1 MIKYRNIKIGIVGVG
16 YVGLPLA
23 IEFNKKRNVVCFDS
37 SNKRVQQLR
46 SNFDYT
52 MEVSKKTL
60 INAKKISFTTNPKD
74 LAEVNCFIIT
84 VPTPINKEKKPD
96 LSMLIDATKT
106 VGRNIKFG
114 DLVIYESTVFPGC
127 TEDICVPI
135 LEKYS
140 KLTFNKD
147 FFCGYSPE
155 RINPGDKKRRLPF
168 IKKIVSGSTLKVS
181 KLVKKLYSEIIKV
194 GIHEAASIK
203 IAEAA
208 KVIENTQR
216 DLNIA
221 LINELSII
229 FNKLK
234 IDTEEVLKAAES
246 KWNFIP
252 FRPGLVGGHCIG
264 VDPYYLTHKAEKI
277 GYKPKVILSGRG
289 INNGMPKFVVK
300 NLKNLMKKKKINI
313 KNSKILVMGF
323 AFKEN
328 CPDIRNSKVSEI
340 IKYLKKTGCKID
352 VYDPL
357 IESSEA
363 IKEYNISPLKKYPS
377 RKYDALIL
385 AVAHRRFKKLSKN
398 NFLKLCK
405 KNSVIYDLKYI
416 LPRKYV
422 DLRL

>member
-300 NLKNLMKKKKINI
+300 NLKNLMKKKKLIL
-313 KNSKILVMGF
+313 KIQKFWLWVLL
-323 AFKEN
+323 
-328 CPDIRNSKVSEI
+328 
-340 IKYLKKTGCKID
+340 LKKTVQI
-352 VYDPL
+352 
-357 IESSEA
+357 SA
-363 IKEYNISPLKKYPS
+363 IQK
-377 RKYDALIL
+377 
-385 AVAHRRFKKLSKN
+385 FQKLLS
-398 NFLKLCK
+398 
-405 KNSVIYDLKYI
+405 I
-416 LPRKYV
+416 
-422 DLRL
+422 